1 MMDIETLLREADPA
15 GRPSDPSAISD
26 VSAQI
31 HGVVMA
37 RAGTPD
43 PTTSRRR
50 TVKRVGLPAAGAL
63 VLAAVVVL
71 VLALLTGPVGPLT
84 SKASAALNRL
94 AAQAAA
100 APPVTSLAPG
110 QYFYTETES
119 PTYEIGSGS
128 SPPTP
133 ANPDYDEYLNGTVQ
147 TWVAAD
153 GSGRRV
159 TTTDPTPR
167 FFTPADEHTW
177 QESGRP
183 PAAVPPNELTEVDQY
198 GPGTAGE
205 VNGPL
210 PLYDVAGLPTDPAAL
225 SAVLGNENADRTS
238 LGTLPAGIKTLDF
251 VSQCITSS
259 CSLFERAVGLL
270 QGPDIGGTSAL
281 RQALFE
287 VLASVPGV
295 QLLGLTTDHAGQS
308 GLGLQLVDTE
318 PAGTTTVNCAKSDA
332 TEQVVSGHRLT
343 YRITPGHLTTTNTL
357 TYHHPAH
364 SNIFTIVVDPQ
375 TTTLLS
381 SEESFSPSVFTAP
394 PNPCV
399 PSLATPQT
407 AVLTPTWKIILGSG
421 VVDSDTALPIP
432 SSP

>member
-1 MMDIETLLREADPA
+1 MEIETLLRAADPA
-15 GRPSDPSAISD
+15 GGPSDPSVDSD
-26 VSAQI
+26 AAAQI
-31 HGVVMA
+31 HGLVMA
-37 RAGTPD
+37 RLGTSD
-43 PTTSRRR
+43 PAPARRR
-50 TVKRVGLPAAGAL
+50 TAKRVGLPAAGAL

-71 VLALLTGPVGPLT
+71 LLALLTGPVGPLT
-84 SKASAALNRL
+84 SKASAALTRL

-100 APPVTSLAPG
+100 VPPVTSLAPG

-119 PTYEIGSGS
+119 PTYEIAAGS

-133 ANPDYDEYLNGTVQ
+133 ANPDYHEYLNGSVQ

-159 TTTDPTPR
+159 TTTDPTPH
-167 FFTPADEHTW
+167 FFTPADEKTW
-177 QESGRP
+177 QESGSS
-183 PAAVPPNELTEVDQY
+183 PAAVPPDQLTEVDQY

-210 PLYDVAGLPTDPAAL
+210 PLYDVSTLPTDPAAL
-225 SAVLGNENADRTS
+225 STVLGNENTDRTS
-238 LGTLPAGIKTLDF
+238 LGTLPAGIKSLDF
-251 VSQCITSS
+251 VSQCGSPA

-270 QGPDIGGTSAL
+270 QGPDIGETSAL

-295 QLLGLTTDHAGQS
+295 QLLGMTTDHAGQN

-318 PAGTTTVNCAKSDA
+318 AAGTTTVNCAKSTT
-332 TEQVVSGHRLT
+332 TEQVVAGHGIT
-343 YRITPGHLTTTNTL
+343 YRVKPGHLTTTNTF
-357 TYHHPAH
+357 TYHHPAQ
-364 SNIFTIVVDPQ
+364 SSIFTIVVDPQ

-381 SEESFSPSVFTAP
+381 SERSFSPSVFTAP
-394 PNPCV
+394 PNPCQ

-421 VVDSDTALPIP
+421 VVDSDTAVPTP
-432 SSP
+432 SSS